1 MTALV
6 QAVMGLIDRHPN
18 WVSLITFLTAMSE
31 AVAVV
36 GLFIP
41 GTAILIGIGSLVGL
55 GHLALWPIVAS
66 ATLGAVVGDGVS
78 YWMGHRYGDLIS
90 SMWPFRER
98 PQLLARGQAFFTR
111 HGTKSIVIGRFLP
124 VLRAIVPLIAGMARM
139 PPRRF

>member
-6 QAVMGLIDRHPN
+6 QAVMGLIDQHPN

-36 GLFIP
+36 GLFVP

-55 GHLALWPIVAS
+55 GHLALWSILAS

-78 YWMGHRYGDLIS
+78 YWMGHRHGDRIS
-90 SMWPFRER
+90 SMWPFRDR
-98 PQLLARGQAFFTR
+98 PQLLARGQAFFT
-111 HGTKSIVIGRFLP
+111 HH
-124 VLRAIVPLIAGMARM
+124 
-139 PPRRF
+139 

>member
-41 GTAILIGIGSLVGL
+41 GT
-55 GHLALWPIVAS
+55 
-66 ATLGAVVGDGVS
+66 
-78 YWMGHRYGDLIS
+78 IS
-90 SMWPFRER
+90 IKNKK
-98 PQLLARGQAFFTR
+98 GQNSSR
-111 HGTKSIVIGRFLP
+111 L
-124 VLRAIVPLIAGMARM
+124 
-139 PPRRF
+139 